1 MKLKRRWH
9 GPCVYK
15 VREVKA
21 PYSGESRSLRIVVAV
36 PNMEGH
42 RPFKNEPC
50 VSFRKGFLLFESSDF
65 RDSEVSTMVSKVTN
79 ALKGIGF
86 ETVEEVESYEARMTI
101 LMTPSK
107 TMHKEQ
113 EESV

>member
-1 MKLKRRWH
+1 MKKVRRWH

-15 VREVKA
+15 VREVKR
-21 PYSGESRSLRIVVAV
+21 PYSGEVVSNRIVVAI

-42 RPFKNEPC
+42 RPFKDEPC
-50 VSFRKGFLLFESSDF
+50 VSFRKGYLVFESSDF
-65 RDSEVSTMVSKVTN
+65 QPEHTDSMIGKVTN

-86 ETVEEVESYEARMTI
+86 ETVEEVESYESRMML
-101 LMTPSK
+101 LMKPSK

-113 EESV
+113 EES